1 MLKGC
6 LVIVVLIVMIH
17 VASCVFTIGN
27 IESAKRD
34 ERLEA
39 EAKKAEIQKKQM
51 AEAERIA
58 EVKKMQEEKAAEAER
73 KRQMKAD
80 KVRTFALKDAPKV
93 WDVYQALASEIDVQD
108 GKIDELRKTLV
119 AFGRSPEKDED
130 FNRIC
135 VQRDEMIRSQ
145 KALYV
150 KLEDAYIAA
159 CKFAATPS
167 RKDYND
173 LQKKAIEDGIKEAE
187 LAAAKFKELRL
198 SK

>member
-6 LVIVVLIVMIH
+6 LAIVALIVLIH
-17 VASCVFTIGN
+17 VASCVFTVGN
-27 IESAKRD
+27 CESAKRE
-34 ERLEA
+34 ERLAA
-39 EAKKAEIQKKQM
+39 EAKRAEYQKEQM
-51 AEAERIA
+51 AEAERL
-58 EVKKMQEEKAAEAER
+58 AEAER

-93 WDVYQALASEIDVQD
+93 WAVYQALTSEIDTQN
-108 GKIDELRKTLV
+108 GKIDELRKTLAV
-119 AFGRSPEKDED
+119 FDRSPEEDED

-135 VQRDEMIRSQ
+135 SQRDEMIRSQ

-187 LAAAKFKELRL
+187 SAAAKFKELRL
-198 SK
+198 NK